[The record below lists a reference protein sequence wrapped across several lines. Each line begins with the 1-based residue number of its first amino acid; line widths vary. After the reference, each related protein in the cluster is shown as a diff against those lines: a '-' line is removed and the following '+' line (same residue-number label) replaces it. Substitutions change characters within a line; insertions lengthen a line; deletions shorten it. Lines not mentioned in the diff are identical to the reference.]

1 MVRQLTVQ
9 RHPLHQRRHLLIFL
23 LPAAVEAP
31 GDIVRDVQMGE
42 QRAFL
47 RHVAHP
53 AQVGGNKC
61 PLRKQRAP
69 LHNNAPAIRRFETGE
84 DPQQRGF
91 TGAGGTNYRRPAAC
105 GHRQIQVFRAPAYRQ
120 KDFEIEES
128 SSIYR
133 PAIFFD
139 WI

>member
-1 MVRQLTVQ
+1 MRQGHALLLTAGNFVRPVVRQLAVQ
-9 RHPLHQRRHLLIFL
+9 RDPLHQRRYLLGFL
-23 LPAAVEAP
+23 LATAIEPP

-42 QRAFL
+42 QRALL

-69 LHNNAPAIRRFETGE
+69 LHDNPPAIRRFETRE

-91 TGAGGTNYRRPAAC
+91 TGAGGANDRRTAAC
-105 GHRQIQVFRAPAYRQ
+105 GHRQIEVFEHPRTGKR
-120 KDFEIEES
+120 F
-128 SSIYR
+128 
-133 PAIFFD
+133 
-139 WI
+139 